1 MGLNI
6 LLIFVV
12 IAWILVGTSLL
23 RWHPFVVLLL
33 AAIGLGVSS
42 GIALEELPG
51 VISSGFGGLLG
62 SIGLLIVFGTMI
74 GVILD
79 SSRATVS
86 IANHLLKLFK
96 RVPSN
101 VVVSHIGFIVSIP
114 VFCDAAFV
122 VLSSLNRAIA
132 RRTRTS
138 QKALTVALSTG
149 LLAPHVLVPPTP
161 GPLAAA
167 ATLGMDNILLLFL
180 VGAALSW
187 VVVMIGSLFSMVV
200 FRGMQSHNDSLHDL
214 VLDREEPL
222 TKHES
227 DVIGAV
233 EHTENDDFAEGETPP
248 FWASILPILL
258 PILLMT
264 LRPLAG
270 WVDPLG
276 LPWISSFIGFVSNPT
291 IALLL
296 GVVSGIPLCSSTPQ
310 AGFNDSLSKT
320 IQQAAPILLI
330 TAMGGALGAVIQ
342 QMNLSSDLQ
351 RLDLSPQLGILLP
364 FVIAAVLK
372 TAQGSSTVAIIT
384 TASIMVP
391 LLPVLG
397 YESDLEKVWV
407 ILSLGVG
414 SMTVSHANDSYF
426 WVVSQFGGLSVEEAY
441 RSHTLATLLQ
451 GVGGFIALSSI
462 VTLWSMI
469 A

>member
-33 AAIGLGVSS
+33 AAVGLGVSS

-86 IANHLLKLFK
+86 IANHLLSLFK

-187 VVVMIGSLFSMVV
+187 IVVMIGSLFSMVL
-200 FRGMQSHNDSLHDL
+200 FRGMQSHNDSLEDSI
-214 VLDREEPL
+214 EPFS
-222 TKHES
+222 KHES
-227 DVIGAV
+227 DVMGAV
-233 EHTENDDFAEGETPP
+233 EPTENGDFDKGDTPP

-264 LRPLAG
+264 LRPLDG

-276 LPWISSFIGFVSNPT
+276 LSWISSLIGFVSNPT

-296 GVVSGIPLCSSTPQ
+296 GVFAGIPLCSSTPQ

-320 IQQAAPILLI
+320 FQQAAPILLI

-351 RLDLSPQLGILLP
+351 TLDLSPQLGILLP

-451 GVGGFIALSSI
+451 GVGGFIALSGI